1 MNVRKFV
8 AATSREALQMVK
20 QALGADALI
29 LSNRAVPAGVE
40 IAALP
45 PQDMPQS
52 ARAPAPREQAE
63 RSFAAAAPPA
73 PAAGS
78 ARVQAFRPPHV
89 AAENVIRGPRPK
101 ESGADRLRGEA
112 ADPRPQGGRRD
123 QASAAEPAAGETAVM
138 SELKAMRGLFESHL
152 AALAWSESVRR
163 SPLRMKF
170 TRLALGAGFSPA
182 LVRRV
187 LAKMPDDYGE
197 ERGWTWLA
205 DVLARNVPV
214 VSHED
219 NLVSRGGV
227 YAIVGP
233 TGVGKTTTTAK
244 LAARCVVRFGASKL
258 ALLTTDGYRI
268 GAQDQLR
275 TYGRILGVPVHVIQD
290 EASLAGAI
298 ASLRDKHL
306 VLIDTVGMGQRDLRV
321 IEQVSMLA
329 NAGAA
334 RVLVLNSTAHG
345 ETIEDVIQA
354 FRTKDLCGCILSKS
368 DEALRM
374 GIALDA
380 VLRHRLPVHFVANG
394 QRVPEDLHEPNA
406 KYLVHR
412 ALKAPAPAEP
422 FRLADDEF
430 PLVMAPV
437 DMPGPLGES
446 ANAR

>member
-8 AATSREALQMVK
+8 AATSREALQLVK

-29 LSNRAVPAGVE
+29 LSNRAVPSGVE

-45 PQDMPQS
+45 PQDMPPS
-52 ARAPAPREQAE
+52 TRAPAPREQAE
-63 RSFAAAAPPA
+63 RPHAEGASRAT
-73 PAAGS
+73 AAGG
-78 ARVQAFRPPHV
+78 ARVEAFRPPHV
-89 AAENVIRGPRPK
+89 DPENVIRGPRRK
-101 ESGADRLRGEA
+101 DSGGTRLQDGRHDQVPVARAPAD
-112 ADPRPQGGRRD
+112 Q
-123 QASAAEPAAGETAVM
+123 TAVM
-138 SELKAMRGLFESHL
+138 TELKAMRGLFESHL
-152 AALAWSESVRR
+152 AALAWSEGVRR

-170 TRLALGAGFSPA
+170 TRLMLGGGFSPA
-182 LVRRV
+182 LARRV
-187 LAKMPDDYGE
+187 LSKMPDDYGE
-197 ERGWTWLA
+197 EQGWNWLA
-205 DVLARNVPV
+205 DVIARNVPV
-214 VSHED
+214 VSHEN
-219 NLVSRGGV
+219 NLVSRGGA

-244 LAARCVVRFGASKL
+244 LAARCVVRFGANKL

-290 EASLAGAI
+290 EASLSGAI

-306 VLIDTVGMGQRDLRV
+306 VLIDTVGMAQRDVRV
-321 IEQVSMLA
+321 IEQISMLA

-354 FRTKDLCGCILSKS
+354 FRPKDLSGCILSKS
-368 DEALRM
+368 DEAVRM

-380 VLRHRLPVHFVANG
+380 VLRHRLPVQFVANG
-394 QRVPEDLHEPNA
+394 QRVPEDLHESNA

-412 ALKAPAPAEP
+412 ALKAPAPAAP
-422 FRLADDEF
+422 FQLADDEF
-430 PLVMAPV
+430 PLVMAPG
-437 DMPGPLGES
+437 DMPESLGES
-446 ANAR
+446 ANA

>member
-1 MNVRKFV
+1 MNARKFV

-20 QALGADALI
+20 QALGAEALI

-40 IAALP
+40 ITALP
-45 PQDMPQS
+45 PQDMPQ
-52 ARAPAPREQAE
+52 RTCAPAPREH
-63 RSFAAAAPPA
+63 PGPDH
-73 PAAGS
+73 AAGPS
-78 ARVQAFRPPHV
+78 HASASGGARVQAFRPPHV
-89 AAENVIRGPRPK
+89 DPENVIRGPQRK
-101 ESGADRLRGEA
+101 ESGGT
-112 ADPRPQGGRRD
+112 RPQGGRHD
-123 QASAAEPAAGETAVM
+123 QASVAPPPADETAVM
-138 SELKAMRGLFESHL
+138 TELKAMRGLFESHL
-152 AALAWSESVRR
+152 AALSWSDSARR

-170 TRLALGAGFSPA
+170 TRLMLGAGFSPA
-182 LVRRV
+182 LARRV
-187 LAKMPDDYGE
+187 LPKMPDDYGE
-197 ERGWTWLA
+197 EQGWKWLVE
-205 DVLARNVPV
+205 VLARNVPV
-214 VSHED
+214 VPRED

-244 LAARCVVRFGASKL
+244 LAARCVVRFGADKL

-290 EASLAGAI
+290 EASLTGAI

-306 VLIDTVGMGQRDLRV
+306 VLIDTVGMGQRDVRV

-329 NAGAA
+329 NAGAG

-345 ETIEDVIQA
+345 ETIEEVIQA
-354 FRTKDLCGCILSKS
+354 FRTRDLSGCILSKS
-368 DEALRM
+368 DEAVRM

-430 PLVMAPV
+430 PLVIAPGN
-437 DMPGPLGES
+437 MPESPRES
-446 ANAR
+446 ANA